1 MKRSATSGLV
11 FVDTPVSSLAASR
24 WGESRFIVNH
34 SFSFLVKWTK
44 TEHLRLQCAGK
55 SLKQHHFCAK
65 RLFSHLYALRRG
77 EVGRADAAKFPA

>member
-44 TEHLRLQCAGK
+44 TEHFRLQGAGK

-65 RLFSHLYALRRG
+65 RLFSHLYALRCSEG
-77 EVGRADAAKFPA
+77 GRADAAKFPA

>member
-44 TEHLRLQCAGK
+44 TEHFRLQGAGK

-65 RLFSHLYALRRG
+65 RLFSHLYALRRSEG
-77 EVGRADAAKFPA
+77 GRAYAAKFPA